1 MLALASDQLSAR
13 AARGLARTDTWSRTG
28 SSDRGVWGHCQGSRS
43 TPYQTAV
50 ALTGP
55 AYRCSCPSRKLPCKH
70 ALGLL
75 LLWSNGTVRPAD
87 EPEWAADW
95 LARPDQAEP
104 RRRGAVVD
112 PEAAKARAER
122 RADRVAGGVAELR
135 TWLNDRMHRGLAGFD
150 QQGWTELNRLAARMV
165 DAQAPGLAGSLRR
178 AAGTIGR
185 GEGWPGRLL
194 EELSMVHLAAAA
206 HDRLGELPGPL
217 AETVRTRIGWTTGTE
232 QVLSAGEKVEDD
244 WLVLGQVLEP
254 DERLTVRRIWLR
266 GMRTE
271 RTGLL
276 LSFAANGQ
284 ALEVPPAGPGE
295 VVRAVA
301 SFYPGGVRALLV
313 PPTDESPSDGGP
325 GRGNGALAGAIAS
338 ARAPEGMPAGEIGP
352 GLGAAGV
359 EPRAWP
365 AGVSVAGALA
375 EVAAALGVDPWLERW
390 PVVLAGIRP
399 ARDGDGWAVVD
410 ADGDGLGLVPY
421 VDPWALLA
429 TSAGAPLTVAA
440 ELGRDGLLRPM
451 TGWEGDRVVVL
462 A

>member
-13 AARGLARTDTWSRTG
+13 AARGLARAATWSRTG
-28 SSDRGVWGHCQGSRS
+28 GSDRGIWGHCQGSRS

-50 ALTGP
+50 ALGGP
-55 AYRCSCPSRKLPCKH
+55 SYRCSCPSRKVPCKH
-70 ALGLL
+70 ALALL
-75 LLWSNGTVRPAD
+75 LLWSNGSVRPAD
-87 EPEWAADW
+87 EPDWAAEW
-95 LARPDQAEP
+95 LERPDQAEP

-112 PEAAKARAER
+112 PEAARARAER
-122 RADRVAGGVAELR
+122 RAERVAGGVAELR
-135 TWLNDRMHRGLAGFD
+135 TWLNDRVHRGLAGFE

-185 GEGWPGRLL
+185 GQDWPGRLL

-206 HDRLGELPGPL
+206 HDRLGELPGPI

-232 QVLSAGEKVEDD
+232 QVLSAGEKVTDD
-244 WLVLGQVLEP
+244 WLVLGRVLEP

-266 GMRTE
+266 GRRTG
-271 RTGLL
+271 RSGLL

-295 VVRAVA
+295 MVRAVA
-301 SFYPGGVRALLV
+301 SFYPGAGGVRALLV
-313 PPTDESPSDGGP
+313 PPADPAADSDPDDGSSPDPS
-325 GRGNGALAGAIAS
+325 RGTGAGAGAIAS
-338 ARAPEGMPAGEIGP
+338 ATAPEGMPAGEMAPVGR
-352 GLGAAGV
+352 LVGV
-359 EPRAWP
+359 T
-365 AGVSVAGALA
+365 VAGALA
-375 EVAAALGVDPWLERW
+375 EYAAALGLDPWLERW
-390 PVVLAGIRP
+390 PVVLSDVRP
-399 ARDGDGWAVVD
+399 ARDGDGWALVD
-410 ADGDGLGLVPY
+410 RDGDGLGLVAY

-429 TSAGAPLTVAA
+429 TSAGGPVTVAA

-451 TGWEGDRVVVL
+451 TGWQDGRAVVL